1 MCCNVAIVIGMA
13 QPCVL
18 LLTLLICL
26 LHPSHSTIINTNAI
40 SITDPGNNTA
50 YNSIF
55 SSYLQTKIQIND
67 INYIV
72 NTCKLNSMITV
83 TIQYTE
89 LSANKPKQVEQKFQL
104 SQQILNIPTKPTIF
118 VKVNILENS
127 RENVNQ
133 RKHLLKFQI
142 TAFFQCHGNKIASAS
157 TYIQIKHAYN
167 VKYIKTYIVNLKKDT
182 HKLLQSMKRVKAAG
196 FKDIERFPAVPFSNN
211 HTYYST
217 WNGENNCSVDLKT
230 CNRRKYIFHIKMS
243 KSNKG
248 CSLSHLLLWEKIAR
262 DNHNYGRTSYKGT
275 PVLPDTSG
283 VFEASNYVMLFL
295 CYTLYFNSVLCYF

>member
-1 MCCNVAIVIGMA
+1 
-13 QPCVL
+13 
-18 LLTLLICL
+18 
-26 LHPSHSTIINTNAI
+26 
-40 SITDPGNNTA
+40 
-50 YNSIF
+50 
-55 SSYLQTKIQIND
+55 
-67 INYIV
+67 
-72 NTCKLNSMITV
+72 MITV